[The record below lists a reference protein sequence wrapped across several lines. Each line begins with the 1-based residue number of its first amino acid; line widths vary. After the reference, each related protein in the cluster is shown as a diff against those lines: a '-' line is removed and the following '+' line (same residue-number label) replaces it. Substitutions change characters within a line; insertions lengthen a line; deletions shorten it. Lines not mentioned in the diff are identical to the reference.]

1 MVLKEKMNWLFIE
14 GAMSAILMFPIR
26 FILTNR
32 VMDPVSS
39 AELTEDTS
47 AAWKFIQIVRAL
59 MEFLFV
65 GACGVGLTSLS
76 QCTLTSHVTVSA
88 DIAGARYHM
97 TCVGTLDQT

>member
-1 MVLKEKMNWLFIE
+1 MVLKEKMNWSFIE

-47 AAWKFIQIVRAL
+47 AAWKFTQIVRVL
-59 MEFLFV
+59 VEFLFV
-65 GACGVGLTSLS
+65 SACGVVLTSLWT
-76 QCTLTSHVTVSA
+76 CTPTSRVTVSA
-88 DIAGARYHM
+88 DIAEARYHM
-97 TCVGTLDQT
+97 TCVGNLDQT